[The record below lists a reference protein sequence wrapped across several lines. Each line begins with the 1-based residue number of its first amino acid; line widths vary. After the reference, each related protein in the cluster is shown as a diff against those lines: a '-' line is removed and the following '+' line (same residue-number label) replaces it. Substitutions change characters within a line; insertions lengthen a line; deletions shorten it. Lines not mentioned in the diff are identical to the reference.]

1 MASTFEIP
9 TVTPVSPSPV
19 PNPTN
24 KQTNMLQQDLSNF
37 HKAHLSLD
45 IHQHFTRTFL
55 QPQPQ
60 VSESPLQH
68 EPEHPSEEEE
78 DDLGYYPDGTK
89 RTLTSAQVDMFR
101 FSEIQSLLSSAPFLF
116 RYKVLCS
123 HDLGKRRRAAAKKQA
138 AKDRRAQRNEEAQL
152 IDEDILMLASTRAAE
167 EGEITE
173 LDRMKSR
180 LQAAVWASSHE
191 WDNQASE
198 ERAVP
203 RVIET
208 VDVGTGKNF
217 LWPAIEKGDW

>member
-1 MASTFEIP
+1 VLALTHSKVSAWSSLLRPITSIFMASTFEIP
-9 TVTPVSPSPV
+9 IVTPVNPSPV

-45 IHQHFTRTFL
+45 LHQHFTRTFL

-101 FSEIQSLLSSAPFLF
+101 FSEIQSLLSSPSFS
-116 RYKVLCS
+116 V
-123 HDLGKRRRAAAKKQA
+123 
-138 AKDRRAQRNEEAQL
+138 
-152 IDEDILMLASTRAAE
+152 TRFFAHM
-167 EGEITE
+167 T
-173 LDRMKSR
+173 
-180 LQAAVWASSHE
+180 
-191 WDNQASE
+191 
-198 ERAVP
+198 
-203 RVIET
+203 
-208 VDVGTGKNF
+208 
-217 LWPAIEKGDW
+217 